1 MLLLLLFEHSFVIN
15 QSSHAVS
22 AVTVEMALIWTTP
35 LGLTWS
41 LTLMPFSATGTF
53 LPLFHPPCIDSE
65 IKSQM
70 TPKTFEYS
78 NPTTPLQTLKAW
90 IMFCPN
96 SNLLNLSLRNS
107 LLFKSIV

>member
-1 MLLLLLFEHSFVIN
+1 M
-15 QSSHAVS
+15 S

-53 LPLFHPPCIDSE
+53 HPLFHPPPPHIDSE

-70 TPKTFEYS
+70 TPKTLEYS
-78 NPTTPLQTLKAW
+78 NPTTPLQKAKG
-90 IMFCPN
+90 
-96 SNLLNLSLRNS
+96 LDHDLS
-107 LLFKSIV
+107 KIQPVKP